1 MNQKSSQ
8 HTVYA
13 YKNKFILKFGGSD
26 IISSFLQVNRE
37 MYRPLKPEIYFA
49 DTEEWSLVETNTFTL
64 GTRIDFGLWPAV
76 LYSSAQEKVIVLKSE
91 KSNTNS
97 SKTRYDI

>member
-1 MNQKSSQ
+1 
-8 HTVYA
+8 
-13 YKNKFILKFGGSD
+13 
-26 IISSFLQVNRE
+26 